1 MLNEI
6 TKLKRKHKTWT
17 LLDCAMVLLNRTARY
32 TKEFEELSE
41 IIENLRAKK
50 HILPK
55 IVPAKRGCVYKMQKV
70 DVTKSGSLTL
80 KNQ

>member
-6 TKLKRKHKTWT
+6 TKLKRKNKNWT
-17 LLDCAMVLLNRTARY
+17 LLDCAMFLLNRTARY

-50 HILPK
+50 HILRAQSLR
-55 IVPAKRGCVYKMQKV
+55 IVC
-70 DVTKSGSLTL
+70 SH
-80 KNQ
+80 

>member
-17 LLDCAMVLLNRTARY
+17 LLDCAMVLLNRTDRR

-41 IIENLRAKK
+41 IIGNLHAKK
-50 HILPK
+50 YVLREHSLKIKQNIPSAPK
-55 IVPAKRGCVYKMQKV
+55 
-70 DVTKSGSLTL
+70 T
-80 KNQ
+80 